1 MATEAHNDEI
11 VVAVVGVTGSGKS
24 SFIKRV
30 TGNESIEIGHDLR
43 SKTAE
48 VQAYPLQIMG
58 KCYTLVD
65 TPGFDDGERT
75 DEDIF
80 ASLADWLRR
89 SYNKGQRLNALLYLH
104 GIIANREKGSDLR
117 NLKVFKKLCGAENYG
132 RIVLG
137 ITWWDQVD
145 PQTALARETMLAETP
160 EFWGDMVQKGSRI
173 ERIPHD
179 KAQCM
184 QLLYSLVQNQRTTL
198 RVQHEMAEGKE
209 ALRTTA
215 AMEMEQYKAIDAIK
229 DAEEGERRAQEIAYQ
244 LKNKA
249 IEQWA
254 SERRLEQHR
263 RHQELQMQQM
273 SQIADLETIRARMSE
288 SEPSRRS
295 PRPEASDRTRRIEEL
310 AAALQQA
317 RLRTQPP
324 SYTADNRLER
334 MSIMARINMH
344 VDKISAADQQL
355 NELVGNAKQGWDSIL
370 DPTTG
375 DFPLWKAF
383 CDRCLRQAS
392 VKGYWTKMRLDVK
405 RQLLARSERVKGID
419 FHPTEP
425 WILTTLYSGHV
436 YIWSYETQAIVKTF
450 ELTDVPVRAGR
461 FIARKNWIVCG
472 SDDFQVRVY
481 NYNTSEKI
489 TSFEAHPDY
498 IRAIVVHP
506 TQSFVLTA
514 SDDMTIKLWDWDKGW
529 KCVQIYEGHSH
540 YVMGL
545 AINPKDTNT
554 FASACLDRTVKIW
567 SFGSGH
573 ANYTLE
579 AHETKGVN
587 HVDYY
592 PQADKPYLLTTSD
605 DQTVKIWDYTTKSMI
620 ATLEGHTSNVSF
632 ACYHPELPVIIS
644 GSEDGTV
651 KIWHANTYRLEQSL
665 TYGLERAWCVSYQR
679 GKQGVAVGFDDGAVV
694 VKMGREEPAV
704 SMDSSGKLIW
714 ARHSEVLSSVIKGGD
729 IAIKDGTPLSLPAKE
744 LGNCEIYPQTLQH
757 SPNGRFVSVCGDGE
771 YIIYTALAWRN
782 KAFGSAQDFAWGSK
796 DNSNDYAIRESSMS
810 VRIFRNFKEKGGGID
825 VGFQA
830 EGLSGGVLLGVRG
843 QGGIGLFDW
852 ESGALVRRIE
862 VEPKNVYWSESG
874 ELVTL
879 ACDETFYVL
888 RYSRENYLSALQ
900 AGQVEDDGVESA
912 FEVVTD
918 ITESVRTGQWVG
930 DCFVYTNSTNRL
942 NYLVGDQTYTVSHF
956 DQPMYLLGYLPRDG
970 RAYIA
975 DKDVNVTSFALSL
988 RVVEYQ
994 TLVLRGELDTAAELL
1009 EDIPA
1014 DQKNKIA
1021 RFLEGQGYK
1030 EMALEVATDPEHRF
1044 DLALGLNNLAIA
1056 LEIAK
1061 EAKAEHRWKTVGDAA
1076 LAAWDIVLAE
1086 ECFVNAKDLG
1096 SLLLVYTATAN
1107 AAGLRDLAKQADE
1120 AAAFNITFSCLW
1132 QLGDIDGCI
1141 DILLKTGK
1149 TAEAV
1154 LFSQTYKPSRCRDV
1168 VGKWKEG
1175 LEKNSKTKLSRTLGV
1190 PPNEGEG
1197 DEELFPE
1204 WDEWLRLEQKGA
1216 QNGGSLID
1224 VSDGPG
1230 EDGVDGEDGEDT
1242 TANAAEVGVASMME

>member
-1 MATEAHNDEI
+1 
-11 VVAVVGVTGSGKS
+11 
-24 SFIKRV
+24 
-30 TGNESIEIGHDLR
+30 
-43 SKTAE
+43 
-48 VQAYPLQIMG
+48 
-58 KCYTLVD
+58 
-65 TPGFDDGERT
+65 
-75 DEDIF
+75 
-80 ASLADWLRR
+80 
-89 SYNKGQRLNALLYLH
+89 
-104 GIIANREKGSDLR
+104 
-117 NLKVFKKLCGAENYG
+117 
-132 RIVLG
+132 
-137 ITWWDQVD
+137 
-145 PQTALARETMLAETP
+145 
-160 EFWGDMVQKGSRI
+160 
-173 ERIPHD
+173 
-179 KAQCM
+179 
-184 QLLYSLVQNQRTTL
+184 
-198 RVQHEMAEGKE
+198 
-209 ALRTTA
+209 
-215 AMEMEQYKAIDAIK
+215 
-229 DAEEGERRAQEIAYQ
+229 
-244 LKNKA
+244 
-249 IEQWA
+249 
-254 SERRLEQHR
+254 
-263 RHQELQMQQM
+263 
-273 SQIADLETIRARMSE
+273 
-288 SEPSRRS
+288 
-295 PRPEASDRTRRIEEL
+295 
-310 AAALQQA
+310 
-317 RLRTQPP
+317 
-324 SYTADNRLER
+324 
-334 MSIMARINMH
+334 
-344 VDKISAADQQL
+344 
-355 NELVGNAKQGWDSIL
+355 
-370 DPTTG
+370 
-375 DFPLWKAF
+375 
-383 CDRCLRQAS
+383 
-392 VKGYWTKMRLDVK
+392 MRLDVK

-529 KCVQIYEGHSH
+529 KCVQVYEGHSH

-605 DQTVKIWDYTTKSMI
+605 DQTVKIWDYTTKSLI

-704 SMDSSGKLIW
+704 SMDNSGKLIW

-729 IAIKDGTPLSLPAKE
+729 VTIKDGAPLSIPAKE

-888 RYSRENYLSALQ
+888 RFSRENYVSALQ
-900 AGQVEDDGVESA
+900 AGQVEEDGVESA

-918 ITESVRTGQWVG
+918 INESVRTGQWVG

-975 DKDVNVTSFALSL
+975 DKDVNVTSYALSL

-994 TLVLRGELDTAAELL
+994 TLVLRGDMETAAELL
-1009 EDIPA
+1009 EDIPT

-1021 RFLEGQGYK
+1021 RFLEGQGYQ

-1044 DLALGLNNLAIA
+1044 DLALSLNKLPVA
-1056 LEIAK
+1056 LEIAR
-1061 EAKAEHRWKTVGDAA
+1061 EANAEHRWKTVGDAA
-1076 LAAWDIVLAE
+1076 LAAWNIVLAE

-1096 SLLLVYTATAN
+1096 SLLLLYTSTAN
-1107 AAGLRDLAKQADE
+1107 AAGLGKLAKQADD
-1120 AAAFNITFSCLW
+1120 AAAFNIEFSCLW
-1132 QLGDIDGCI
+1132 HLGDVDGCI
-1141 DILLKTGK
+1141 DVLVKTGRN
-1149 TAEAV
+1149 AEAV
-1154 LFSQTYKPSRCRDV
+1154 LFSQTYKPSRCRSL

-1175 LEKNSKTKLSRTLGV
+1175 LEKNGKGKVSRMLAV
-1190 PPNEGEG
+1190 PPRDGEG
-1197 DEELFPE
+1197 DEDLFPE
-1204 WDEWLRLEQKGA
+1204 WDEWLRIEGEGRQSS
-1216 QNGGSLID
+1216 GGLIN
-1224 VSDGPG
+1224 VSDG
-1230 EDGVDGEDGEDT
+1230 EKENGVDGMAKLEGDNLAELT
-1242 TANAAEVGVASMME
+1242 NAQLEVEA